1 VLVEELSNPVCFW
14 VCGHKEGYRSVGRI
28 GTREEAMYEKM
39 VRAQGLELTDSS
51 SSKLGKLNGDVE
63 GVEGIGC
70 L

>member
-1 VLVEELSNPVCFW
+1 
-14 VCGHKEGYRSVGRI
+14 
-28 GTREEAMYEKM
+28 MYEKM